1 MFDNHFSDI
10 RDIELFDESSS
21 LPSETP
27 TAKPWDLASVPI
39 PGGDSEK
46 PKANQYDNA
55 SVSIPTT
62 TTITADVYN
71 SALSALKKSFK
82 ESYELL
88 EMLEN
93 TTIVTESVA
102 DKQSL
107 YSQDVLLE
115 SMESGPIFEAVTRED
130 KNDIKSIVKKIR
142 PEVEKYCNNNGTKLY
157 KPSKLAALFI
167 NPVRLV
173 EQLIVEHL
181 WQNLGVLITDDAKKF
196 VELLNDEFK
205 SDLGDYKI
213 VYYKTPASLVDL
225 FRTRFN
231 IKNFKNTY
239 MLLVDKKFPSELK
252 NAIDADKDKLEEGK
266 SSGEAKEID
275 KK

>member
-46 PKANQYDNA
+46 PKSNQYDNA

-93 TTIVTESVA
+93 ATIVTESVA

-142 PEVEKYCNNNGTKLY
+142 PEVEKEVK
-157 KPSKLAALFI
+157 
-167 NPVRLV
+167 
-173 EQLIVEHL
+173 
-181 WQNLGVLITDDAKKF
+181 AKMMEKF
-196 VELLNDEFK
+196 F
-205 SDLGDYKI
+205 G
-213 VYYKTPASLVDL
+213 
-225 FRTRFN
+225 
-231 IKNFKNTY
+231 
-239 MLLVDKKFPSELK
+239 
-252 NAIDADKDKLEEGK
+252 
-266 SSGEAKEID
+266 
-275 KK
+275 